1 MWDLYFPFPS
11 SLTTSPFLSSGDFT
25 LKACLHSVCAVF
37 GLCHSEFSLDYHA
50 LSPGSCDSLLTSSLV
65 SNYVFFFFFFLAV
78 SSVWNVLPPLSHNV
92 GLLFFQIFLGLSH
105 HAERFSSSV
114 LRGPSFLPFHAGL
127 RDSLSNPYF
136 FSSLHLPSWPFLV
149 YLVDYWLSFRG
160 EYNVH
165 EVRDLIS
172 SVKPIEPQLRVQNMI
187 DT

>member
-25 LKACLHSVCAVF
+25 LKACLRSVCAVF

-50 LSPGSCDSLLTSSLV
+50 FSSGLLRQPPHFL
-65 SNYVFFFFFFLAV
+65 FFFFFC
-78 SSVWNVLPPLSHNV
+78 
-92 GLLFFQIFLGLSH
+92 FFYMKC
-105 HAERFSSSV
+105 SSSIISQCW
-114 LRGPSFLPFHAGL
+114 PSLLSDIPGNVPSCRALFIIFLPFHAGL

-136 FSSLHLPSWPFLV
+136 FSSLHLPSWPFLI
-149 YLVDYWLSFRG
+149 YLVDYWLSFWG

-172 SVKPIEPQLRVQNMI
+172 SVKPMEPRLRVQNMI